1 MVRNVLLT
9 GGTGFLGSHLLEAF
23 LEQGYGVSL
32 LKRSSSDVQNIKH
45 LVDNIEVYD
54 VDIESIEKPFLDRPI
69 TDVVHVACSYGRQ
82 GQNFNDI
89 MEVNVMFGLR
99 LWDAAVKYD
108 VKNFVNTDT
117 LLPSGV
123 SNYAL
128 SKKQF
133 TEWLYKGRHDLKVI
147 NLRLEQ
153 MYGPKDDVS
162 KFIPWLISQLTDNVK
177 SIPLTEGSQLRDF
190 THVDDVVSAFITA
203 MKNAEHLPDFS
214 SFDVGTGTPVSVRD
228 FVTEIYRVHKLRNKN
243 CNSRLDFGSIPL
255 RDGDIK
261 EIKLDNSQLLELGWK
276 PKYYSKEIGIKRLY
290 EDLV

>member
-1 MVRNVLLT
+1 MVRTVLLT

-32 LKRSSSDVQNIKH
+32 LKRSSSDVQHIKH
-45 LVDNIEVYD
+45 LVDNIVVYD
-54 VDIESIEKPFLDRPI
+54 VDIEGIEKPFLDRPI
-69 TDVVHVACSYGRQ
+69 TDIVHVACSYGRQ
-82 GQNFNDI
+82 GQSFNDI

-99 LWDAAVKYD
+99 LWDAAVKYN
-108 VKNFVNTDT
+108 VKNFVNADT
-117 LLPSGV
+117 LLPSDV
-123 SNYAL
+123 SHYAL

-133 TEWLYKGRHDLKVI
+133 TEWLYKGRHNLKVI

-153 MYGPKDDVS
+153 MYGLRDDVS

-203 MKNAEHLPDFS
+203 MKNAENLPNFS

-228 FVTEIYRVHKLRNKN
+228 FVTEIYRVHKLMNKK

-261 EIKLDNSQLLELGWK
+261 EIKLDNSKLLELGWK

-290 EDLV
+290 EDLR